1 MRRPVGVKWF
11 CFFHCE
17 QDFLFTESSVAKREE
32 LAALGIDPDAWFE
45 KQRRD
50 ADEAVAAR

>member
-11 CFFHCE
+11 VPFIVE

-32 LAALGIDPDAWFE
+32 LAAQGIDPDAWFE
-45 KQRRD
+45 KQRRE